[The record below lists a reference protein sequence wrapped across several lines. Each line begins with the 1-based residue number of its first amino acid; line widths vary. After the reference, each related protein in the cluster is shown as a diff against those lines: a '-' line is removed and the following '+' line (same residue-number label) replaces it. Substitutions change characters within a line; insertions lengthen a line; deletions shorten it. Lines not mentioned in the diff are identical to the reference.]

1 LRALKVVAYPLMS
14 KPDETRAEALRRLN
28 ERAAA
33 LDVRTQRPVAAHG
46 GEQAVS
52 QAYRIVAEL
61 IGGVLVGLA
70 FGFLADRIFRTTPW
84 GLVAGVL
91 LGFALSIWMARR
103 TANRLMALA
112 KQGDAGPLP
121 SVPFDDDDEE

>member
-1 LRALKVVAYPLMS
+1 MAPVDDPR
-14 KPDETRAEALRRLN
+14 EEARRRLD

-33 LDVRTQRPVAAHG
+33 LGARTQRPVAAHA

-52 QAYRIVAEL
+52 QAYRIIAEL
-61 IGGVLVGLA
+61 LGGVLVGMA
-70 FGFLADRIFRTTPW
+70 AGFIADRLFNTLPW
-84 GLVAGVL
+84 GLIGGTL

-112 KQGDAGPLP
+112 RQSEPAP
-121 SVPFDDDDEE
+121 SVPFDDEDDD

>member
-1 LRALKVVAYPLMS
+1 MPPLDD
-14 KPDETRAEALRRLN
+14 PHEEAIRRLD

-33 LDVRTQRPVAAHG
+33 LGARTQRPVTSHS

-52 QAYRIVAEL
+52 QAYRIIAEL
-61 IGGVLVGLA
+61 IGGVLIGLA
-70 FGFLADRIFRTTPW
+70 AGFVVDKVLRTTPW
-84 GLVAGVL
+84 GLIVGVL

-112 KQGDAGPLP
+112 QQDAAPMK
-121 SVPFDDDDEE
+121 SVPFDDEDDDQEH